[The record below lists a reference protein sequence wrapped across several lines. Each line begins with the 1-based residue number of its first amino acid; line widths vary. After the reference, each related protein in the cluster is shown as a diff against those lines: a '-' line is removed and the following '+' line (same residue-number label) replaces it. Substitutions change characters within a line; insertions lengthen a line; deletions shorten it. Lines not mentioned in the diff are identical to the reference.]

1 MVFDVLAWL
10 IILAAASV
18 IGAGVLTAFGAYHL
32 RLGDRV
38 ILGAWLGVVLL
49 ALGLLALS
57 VVAPLSPLNAGVVT
71 AVLVAAGWMLLRR
84 NRHPESR
91 RRTTPDVSLTRWE
104 VMAGVGCVAM
114 GAAAFASDPVT
125 LYDALVYHVGIMRW
139 LREHGT
145 VAGVALVH
153 NRLAHVSA
161 WFTLGAP
168 FDAGAASGRV
178 ANIPLGVALLLVAGQ
193 FALAVARFVAR
204 RATGADVFLGLS
216 SAMLIW
222 VGVRYNAATSSPDVA
237 TNALICIVAWSLLVL
252 SHVTPLSRVRQW
264 QRWLTPRLLPFV
276 LAVGASA
283 MKLFAVPAAVAAA
296 LFYTFAPGDDRGAG
310 LAVRRAVVCVT
321 VALVL
326 MLPFLG
332 ANIVASGCALFPSPI
347 GCLPAAWSVGGSAA
361 ADYADYIRDVA
372 RFEIRRAFG
381 DPAGF
386 SWVGPWVASHPVVF
400 VLIVVSPVLA
410 GALLAGPRRGG
421 VRSALLVAIL
431 GLAFAAWQAPAPRF
445 LFAFAII
452 APLVALSFPIAA
464 AGQRGVSGL
473 PPQSEAADA
482 RGALAFLVASVICG
496 SAYAVASQKVNIL
509 SAMQGR
515 APLVVLDRDDLVL
528 PARPAGPTRLYR
540 WRVNDVDVFT
550 PVPRPVADTLGYTST
565 IDGRIGFEKC
575 STAPLPCTPYLPP
588 RDVHLRVP
596 SRGIAAG
603 FVRRQTNEVLS
614 TEAPRCLGE
623 LSAPFD
629 VVAAPSATAG
639 AAIAP
644 FTGRSQCGDRAS
656 R

>member
-1 MVFDVLAWL
+1 MVLDLLAWL

-57 VVAPLSPLNAGVVT
+57 LVAPLSPLNAAAVT
-71 AVLVAAGWMLLRR
+71 AALVASGELLRRR

-91 RRTTPDVSLTRWE
+91 RRATPDVSLTRWQ
-104 VMAGVGCVAM
+104 ASTGVLFVAV
-114 GAAAFASDPVT
+114 GAAALASDPVT

-161 WFTLGAP
+161 WFALGAP
-168 FDAGAASGRV
+168 FDAGPASGRV
-178 ANIPLGVALLLVAGQ
+178 ANIPLGIAMLLVAGQ
-193 FALAVARFVAR
+193 FALAVARLVAR

-237 TNALICIVAWSLLVL
+237 TNALIVVVAWSLLVL
-252 SHVTPLSRVRQW
+252 SHVTPLSRVRRW

-276 LAVGASA
+276 LAVGASG

-310 LAVRRAVVCVT
+310 LAVRRGAVCMA
-321 VALVL
+321 VAVVL
-326 MLPFLG
+326 MLPFAG
-332 ANIVASGCALFPSPI
+332 ANIVASGCPLFPSSI
-347 GCLPAAWSVGGSAA
+347 GCLPTAWSVGSAAA

-372 RFEIRRAFG
+372 RFEIRRTFR
-381 DPAGF
+381 DTAGF
-386 SWVGPWVASHPVVF
+386 AWVGPWVAAHPVVF
-400 VLIVVSPVLA
+400 VLIVLSPMLA

-445 LFAFAII
+445 LYAFAII
-452 APLVALSFPIAA
+452 APLIAISFPLAA
-464 AGQRGVSGL
+464 AAQRASSG
-473 PPQSEAADA
+473 PSMVTETADA
-482 RGALAFLVASVICG
+482 RGAIAFLVAAVLCG
-496 SAYAVASQKVNIL
+496 TAYAVASQKVNLL
-509 SAMQGR
+509 SAVASP
-515 APLVVLDRDDLVL
+515 APLVVVDGETLLV
-528 PARPAGPTRLYR
+528 PAAPTVPARLYR

-550 PVPRPVADTLGYTST
+550 PVPRPVADTLRFTST
-565 IDGRIGFEKC
+565 IDGDLGFEKC
-575 STAPLPCTPYLPP
+575 STAPLPCTPYLPWG
-588 RDVHLRVP
+588 DVHLRTP
-596 SRGIAAG
+596 SRGIAGG
-603 FVRRQTNEVLS
+603 FVRRPRNDLLS
-614 TEAPRCLGE
+614 TGVPRCVGE
-623 LSAPFD
+623 VFAPFS
-629 VVAAPSATAG
+629 VGSASSATPPAAPLAG
-639 AAIAP
+639 ES
-644 FTGRSQCGDRAS
+644 RCGYHAQR
-656 R
+656 